1 MPPEKTN
8 KSTHE
13 NIQGMKES
21 KIAETQQ
28 TLNDSHT
35 QTTFIPIST
44 KKIFFPLG
52 GGGVKR
58 ARGHGKREGVGWQ
71 SKKPIFYH
79 FGHSKK

>member
-1 MPPEKTN
+1 
-8 KSTHE
+8 
-13 NIQGMKES
+13 MKES

-58 ARGHGKREGVGWQ
+58 AMGYEERKVGWQ